1 MEKQK
6 SIILPKLPS
15 PIIGPIKPSTTSLS
29 AHQITH
35 RTAHANWMTNR
46 NRQWVQ
52 LTRFTHPQHRP
63 QASTCVCV
71 SLGRCPLVIQLL
83 IILGIGDGY
92 QFHKPTAVATLS
104 RSWLPFHSHHYP
116 PTRAL
121 ATRLLRLY
129 VCLPLFPGL
138 LSTYYLQMRDMTFF
152 PPSPLSQSH
161 PHQPNAGG
169 GRLIVPSPPS
179 YFMQLGRIGRP
190 GKISGYNMG
199 TNEEWSNR

>member
-1 MEKQK
+1 
-6 SIILPKLPS
+6 
-15 PIIGPIKPSTTSLS
+15 
-29 AHQITH
+29 
-35 RTAHANWMTNR
+35 MTNR

-52 LTRFTHPQHRP
+52 LTWFTHPQHRP

-83 IILGIGDGY
+83 IILSIRDGY
-92 QFHKPTAVATLS
+92 QFHKPTVATLS
-104 RSWLPFHSHHYP
+104 RSWSPFHSHHHP
-116 PTRAL
+116 PTHAL

-129 VCLPLFPGL
+129 VCLPLFLGL

-152 PPSPLSQSH
+152 PPSPSTVPIPLSPAERRGWSSYR
-161 PHQPNAGG
+161 P
-169 GRLIVPSPPS
+169 VPSPPS

-190 GKISGYNMG
+190 GIISGYNMG